1 MKRRLTKNEPR
12 CLRRHK
18 MTHACLEWGLGGQA
32 TTLGPRGRN
41 IGPTTLAGVMHGTFC
56 EKKLAAKK
64 RFDRRSFRWKKSGKA
79 WLLIGCPKGSWK
91 AKKQVCAVGT
101 RAYALLSPTG
111 GSCPAHERR
120 IRKG

>member
-1 MKRRLTKNEPR
+1 MSAVQVPVVKV
-12 CLRRHK
+12 
-18 MTHACLEWGLGGQA
+18 
-32 TTLGPRGRN
+32 TLGPKNRLMGVS
-41 IGPTTLAGVMHGTFC
+41 LAGAMRGTYC

-79 WLLIGCPKGSWK
+79 WLLIGCPKGKWK

-101 RAYALLSPTG
+101 RAYAILSPTN
-111 GSCPAHERR
+111 GSCSTYERR